1 MKQLFRILPLAAIAA
16 LVFSAGCKLIDV
28 KKDINGGSVTF
39 TVATQKMGTYDDSRD
54 VTVDIKE
61 ELKKYNVDISKIKKL
76 YMKSAKFSIID
87 PSVSP
92 VTFDVVD
99 NATVEI
105 GSTSASLPLKKIAWK
120 DPVPHTGLTSVD
132 AEVDSSIDLVPFA
145 NAGNVQYH
153 VFGTLNSDLDHEIQI
168 KSEFTWT
175 VEF

>member
-1 MKQLFRILPLAAIAA
+1 MKLLPLAAIVT

-28 KKDINGGSVTF
+28 KKNINGGSVTF
-39 TVATQKMGTYDDSRD
+39 TVATQKAGTYDDSRD

-76 YMKSAKFSIID
+76 YMESAKFTIID
-87 PSVSP
+87 ATASP

-105 GSTSASLPLKKIAWK
+105 GSTSAALPLKKIAWK
-120 DPVPHTGLTSVD
+120 DPVPHTGQTSIDADVD
-132 AEVDSSIDLVPFA
+132 NSIDLIPFA
-145 NAGNVQYH
+145 NAGTVQYH
-153 VFGTLNSDLDHEIQI
+153 VFGTLNADLDHDIEI

-175 VEF
+175 VVF